1 MHSAEPRSAYADI
14 HNVVCSYQMAERRR
28 KGRGKEKESRS
39 NEGPAAPRLWA
50 SSRVFA
56 PRLAPTAAHR
66 FLSGAPHALHGS
78 PHLLFTSVD
87 VPPSPP
93 PSFLLLLL
101 FLFRSL
107 LVARAFARS
116 LALSLNQGRR
126 EYARDA
132 SLAKYR
138 RRVFPMTI
146 ARFRHSWDDR
156 VHLVSQNFGT
166 CLIFLEC
173 VSIAMVLTRERE
185 GRSLYVETEKQLGK
199 T

>member
-1 MHSAEPRSAYADI
+1 MQSHVSNSNDRLFACRFFFPTCSPLLSRCTRYSWMHSWMHSAEPRSAYADI

-28 KGRGKEKESRS
+28 KGGGKEKESRS

-93 PSFLLLLL
+93 PSFLFLLL

-107 LVARAFARS
+107 RCSVRSLARS
-116 LALSLNQGRR
+116 LSLSIRAGVNTLVMLRLQNIDA
-126 EYARDA
+126 EY
-132 SLAKYR
+132 
-138 RRVFPMTI
+138 
-146 ARFRHSWDDR
+146 FR
-156 VHLVSQNFGT
+156 
-166 CLIFLEC
+166 
-173 VSIAMVLTRERE
+173 
-185 GRSLYVETEKQLGK
+185 
-199 T
+199 